1 MDFPVQV
8 TGEEMRLRQWIPC
21 VNLSNVNVDCE
32 HRKEEETM
40 PRKREVKRTLV
51 VVDWHVEERRS
62 KKFKIMEID
71 GSRQFTLHQESLK
84 RFRVSG
90 RNSKGSFVRERF
102 ASDNV
107 ETAVLHAAS
116 VLYGDP
122 MPNLCDPREMDLAD
136 AFARA
141 IAAGHGQPENKK
153 NQLRYAMYFVEWAE
167 GQGISKWCQVRRTH
181 IDGYVNDLAD
191 RSLKRKTIRNY
202 LEPVRTTGAR
212 MHEDFPELHNP
223 LAAFRLRKGLGDSY
237 RYDDHF
243 GKDALSFEEVL
254 ELAEWLKSH
263 HHGSVLRLGVLLSGL
278 MGLRQREAIFLT
290 WKNVD
295 LEDGTLT
302 IQEEDGHK
310 PKNTYSIRRLPVPK
324 IILSELRAI
333 PSGQRHGRVIRPE
346 ELKKFHRCKEEN
358 FAYDLSH
365 YYSLSL
371 NAALKEWRGGLRLT
385 AKDLRRTIQTHALDH
400 PGNWNQMLV
409 DRYCGHAPT
418 TMMERHY
425 FADQRKRL
433 VGLFREHV
441 TPLIDAE
448 VEAALAPNSEVQNCT
463 KLHDPEVG
471 ASGQHT
477 KIIEIAGL
485 G

>member
-1 MDFPVQV
+1 
-8 TGEEMRLRQWIPC
+8 
-21 VNLSNVNVDCE
+21 
-32 HRKEEETM
+32 M
-40 PRKREVKRTLV
+40 PRKQEARRTLV
-51 VVDWHVEERRS
+51 VADWHVEERRA
-62 KKFKIMEID
+62 KRFKVMEID
-71 GSRQFTLHQESLK
+71 GSRQFTVHQASPK
-84 RFRVSG
+84 KYRVSG
-90 RNSKGSFVRERF
+90 KNSKGSLVRERF
-102 ASDNV
+102 ASDNI

-122 MPNLCDPREMDLAD
+122 MPNLLDPREMDLAD

-141 IAAGHGQPENKK
+141 IAAGHGQPENKR
-153 NQLRYAMYFVEWAE
+153 NQLRYALYFVKWAVGE
-167 GQGISKWCQVRRTH
+167 GLERWCQIRRTD
-181 IDGYVNDLAD
+181 IDGYVNELA
-191 RSLKRKTIRNY
+191 RRGLKRKTIRNY

-223 LAAFRLRKGLGDSY
+223 LASFRLRKGLGDSY

-243 GKDALSFEEVL
+243 GNEALSFEEVL
-254 ELAEWLKSH
+254 ALSEWLKAH
-263 HHGSVLRLGVLLSGL
+263 RHGRVLRLGVLLSGL

-324 IILSELRAI
+324 IILSELRGI
-333 PSGQRHGRVIRPE
+333 PSAQRTGRVIRPE
-346 ELKKFHRCKEEN
+346 ELKKFHRCKDEN

-371 NAALKEWRGGLRLT
+371 NAALKEWRKGIRLS
-385 AKDLRRTIQTHALDH
+385 AKDLRRTIQTHALDN

-433 VGLFREHV
+433 VGLFRRHV
-441 TPLIDAE
+441 TPMIDAE
-448 VEAALAPNSEVQNCT
+448 VEAALAAKSEVQKCIKMHN
-463 KLHDPEVG
+463 PEG
-471 ASGQHT
+471 APPGQPS
-477 KIIEIAGL
+477 KIIEIADL
-485 G
+485 A